1 MAAAPIPSSWAPRL
15 KSLAR
20 VIFGFLLF
28 RHGME
33 QVLGFPAAWEPSA
46 AASFFG
52 IIKLLAFP
60 GGILIMLGLFTRPV
74 CLVLSVLFAAFWFI
88 GPLQGMPHSRNLFGA
103 RGPSDPVLLNAF
115 FFLYLSATGAGAWSL
130 DRLRS
135 DVAALAE
142 KTWAPSSL
150 GALRIVAGF
159 LFIHHGI
166 EKYFTGSV
174 PLDAISLRALA
185 GLLEIVGGPILMV
198 GLFSRPLCIL
208 LSGEMAF
215 AYFINHARDG
225 FWPSFIEP
233 NQEAAILNCY
243 LFLFMSAAG
252 PGAWSLDGVRS
263 TRSLHRRSKQWLSR
277 ESAVS

>member
-1 MAAAPIPSSWAPRL
+1 MACPEPGRRAAGVNAGPIPAAWAPQL
-15 KSLAR
+15 KSVAR
-20 VIFGFLLF
+20 IIFGFLLF

-33 QVLGFPAAWEPSA
+33 QVLGFPNAWEPSDS
-46 AASFFG
+46 ASFYG

-74 CLVLSVLFAAFWFI
+74 CLVFSVLFAVFWFF

-115 FFLYLSATGAGAWSL
+115 FFFYLYAGKNE
-130 DRLRS
+130 RLGPY
-135 DVAALAE
+135 A
-142 KTWAPSSL
+142 L

-166 EKYFTGSV
+166 EKFFSSTV
-174 PLDAISLRALA
+174 PLSPLRTFAGSL
-185 GLLEIVGGPILMV
+185 EVVGGPMMML
-198 GLFSRPLCIL
+198 GLFTRPLCFL

-233 NQEAAILNCY
+233 NQEAAILNCF

-252 PGAWSLDGVRS
+252 PGAWSLDGLRS
-263 TRSLHRRSKQWLSR
+263 ARSLKRRSDRWVSS
-277 ESAVS
+277 ESTVS